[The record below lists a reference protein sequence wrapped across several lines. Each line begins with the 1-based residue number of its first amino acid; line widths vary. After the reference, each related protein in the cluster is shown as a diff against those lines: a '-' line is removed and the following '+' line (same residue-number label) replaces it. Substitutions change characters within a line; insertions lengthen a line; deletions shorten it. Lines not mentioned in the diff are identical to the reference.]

1 MPSSQVSLALFV
13 PLIAKREKV
22 DEVSAFLGAGYDLVQ
37 AEPDTIQ
44 WFGVKYADHTPPTY
58 AIFDT
63 FRAESGRGAHLSGKV
78 AEALM
83 ANAGALL
90 AAGPDIM
97 SNNIL
102 ANKVVEGAKVGVGL
116 RVLLTAKPEKVD
128 EVREF
133 LTGALPL
140 VEAEPGTLVWYA
152 IEFPGTNKFG
162 IVDFFADETGRN
174 AHIGGKVAEA
184 LFANADAM
192 LVSPPDLVKVDVV
205 ASSVKV

>member
-13 PLIAKREKV
+13 PLIAKHDKV
-22 DEVSAFLGAGYDLVQ
+22 DDVSAFLGAGYDLVQ
-37 AEPDTIQ
+37 VGLVSNTLTI
-44 WFGVKYADHTPPTY
+44 Y
-58 AIFDT
+58 AILDAFS
-63 FRAESGRGAHLSGKV
+63 AESGRGAHPSGKV
-78 AEALM
+78 AEALV
-83 ANAGALL
+83 ANAGTLL

-102 ANKVVEGAKVGVGL
+102 AKKVVEGAKVSVGL

-128 EVREF
+128 EVRV
-133 LTGALPL
+133 PHRS
-140 VEAEPGTLVWYA
+140 EPGTLAWYA

-174 AHIGGKVAEA
+174 AHIGGKVAEV

-192 LVSPPDLVKVDVV
+192 LVMISPPDLTKVDVV
-205 ASSVKV
+205 APSVRV